1 MGSAQRCVL
10 VERMSGPGDTLYR
23 LVSDRVPV
31 VGIDAGLG
39 ETYFITYFIL
49 CRYVGQRAMNTW
61 YCCSF

>member
-1 MGSAQRCVL
+1 MVLIVVHGISTALCV

-39 ETYFITYFIL
+39 ETHTL
-49 CRYVGQRAMNTW
+49 SRT
-61 YCCSF
+61 